1 MTREM
6 IEYAMQRLEEM
17 YIPAEQDYEGKI
29 LVKVWTKDLSDS
41 FDMTLSDG
49 QVRDLAE
56 DVMYDDNRLIHTM
69 SIHAP
74 NNE

>member
-6 IEYAMQRLEEM
+6 IEFAMQRLEEM
-17 YIPAEQDYEGKI
+17 YIHAETDYEGRI
-29 LVKVWTKDLSDS
+29 MVSVWTKDLSES
-41 FDMTLSDG
+41 VDMILSDA

-56 DVMYDDNRLIHTM
+56 EVKYDFKRWIHEM

-74 NNE
+74 NKG